1 MNSPTYKA
9 EYMATLKA
17 QVKLQTMNEVAN
29 QGSPAR
35 SQYVSATSGKG
46 FIPAKISKTKK

>member
-9 EYMATLKA
+9 QYMATLKS

-29 QGSPAR
+29 RGAPAL
-35 SQYVSATSGKG
+35 SQYTVSSKG
-46 FIPAKISKTKK
+46 YVPAKNIQD